1 MTVRRRYQFLA
12 VVVGWLLASVAVLS
26 AFDALSVDVL
36 YILGFLG
43 LLLAAEFTAPLHVTP
58 PWRRRLRWFLVAS
71 GVGFVYLFA
80 LRVQTI
86 LAPYF

>member
-1 MTVRRRYQFLA
+1 MT
-12 VVVGWLLASVAVLS
+12 VVVGWLLASVAVLT
-26 AFDALSVDVL
+26 AFEALSVDVL
-36 YILGFLG
+36 YILGFIG

-58 PWRRRLRWFLVAS
+58 PWRRRLRWLLVAS